1 MTTPAD
7 ADRATRDRY
16 ATAES
21 ATRYVSELDHP
32 VARVITAGEHR
43 AVRRAVASLCGPPN
57 DGCWLDVAGGSG
69 KLASAGLPGRR
80 IALDVS
86 RPMLARDRSGSR
98 AIVPDARALPLADG
112 AVDVVVVLRLLHR
125 CSDDMV
131 RIVVAEG
138 LRAARLG
145 VVISDT
151 LPTPVWR
158 SVLRRMLGR
167 SPVAGGRTRD
177 RLRSLVVD
185 GGGRIAGDVAT
196 VPLLSSEHVVLI
208 TAGLIRDFRSPNRC

>member
-1 MTTPAD
+1 VTTPAD

-43 AVRRAVASLCGPPN
+43 AVRRAVASLGGPPN

-69 KLASAGLPGRR
+69 TLASA
-80 IALDVS
+80 DVS
-86 RPMLARDRSGSR
+86 RPMLARDRSGSP
-98 AIVPDARALPLADG
+98 AIVADARALPLADG

-185 GGGRIAGDVAT
+185 GGGRIAVDVAT